1 MSLVLAAK
9 HLESHGRH
17 GDTELV
23 HMSKGEVKALRGLAQ
38 IHGGDLTINPKT
50 GLPEAGFLSSIL
62 PTVLGFAGAAM
73 GIPTPLLIGGIGL
86 ASAAIT
92 GDLGQ
97 GLMAGLGAWT
107 GQQLGADIASAGATT
122 AQNAAGQGGSAA
134 LEAAQNYVN
143 PALVTNATGTGLS
156 TSFTPGVGA
165 LANTTG
171 GPGASIGNFTNAYAT
186 PASGISGTGFKPM
199 DVVQQNTAQQA
210 QNVAN
215 KVTEGIGS
223 SQTGNAS
230 PWYTSEGF
238 KANTGQFG
246 RGLDYVKS
254 NPLEF
259 LSKPGVGW
267 HAVGAALPILDY
279 ALTPE
284 QIKQKEK
291 EDQNPFGFKKLS
303 PNFKGTFGTRP
314 SPYPTAQYTDYTKT
328 PYIPG
333 MMASAGGGLQTAHFA
348 NKGLVNY
355 GLGLLEQEQ
364 KPAPITMT
372 DPGAA
377 YSPSYNA
384 LGLSPYEKDT
394 EGMSSDK
401 MAQSILKQA
410 KALGKMASRASV
422 MMPDPAKTAMASIQD
437 DGQTPSAKEGGLQ
450 GYALGGLSMGH
461 LGGYSD
467 GGRLLK
473 GPGDG
478 VSDSIPASIGHK
490 QPARLAEGEFVI
502 PARIVSE
509 LGNGSTDAGAKRLY
523 AMMDRIKAKRAKTKN
538 IAADT
543 KTYNYLPA

>member
-1 MSLVLAAK
+1 MSLVLAAN
-9 HLESHGRH
+9 HLASHGRH
-17 GDTELV
+17 GDTELI

-62 PTVLGFAGAAM
+62 PTVLGVAGAAM

-86 ASAAIT
+86 ATAAIT

-97 GLMAGLGAWT
+97 GLMAGLGAWS
-107 GQQLGADIASAGATT
+107 GQQLGADIAKVGAST
-122 AQNAAGQGGSAA
+122 AQNMAPQAGSAA
-134 LEAAQNYVN
+134 FEASKNYIN
-143 PALVTNATGTGLS
+143 PALVTNAAGTGIS
-156 TSFTPGVGA
+156 TSLTPGVGA
-165 LANTTG
+165 LADTTI
-171 GPGASIGNFTNAYAT
+171 GPGASIGNFTNAYAA
-186 PASGISGTGFKPM
+186 PGAGLSGTGFKPM
-199 DVVQQNTAQQA
+199 DVVQQNTAAEA

-215 KVTEGIGS
+215 KVNETIGS
-223 SQTGNAS
+223 SQNAA
-230 PWYTSEGF
+230 PWYSSDAIKGNTS
-238 KANTGQFG
+238 QFG
-246 RGLDYVKS
+246 RGWDKITSSPTEAWNFVKE
-254 NPLEF
+254 NP
-259 LSKPGVGW
+259 W
-267 HAVGAALPILDY
+267 HTFAAAYPAIDY
-279 ALTPE
+279 ALTP
-284 QIKQKEK
+284 KANKPPAP

-303 PNFKGTFGTRP
+303 KDFKGTFGIRP
-314 SPYPTAQYTDYTKT
+314 SPYPSAQYVDYTKT

-333 MMASAGGGLQTAHFA
+333 TMSSAGGGLQTAHFA
-348 NKGLVNY
+348 NKGLVNF
-355 GLGLLEQEQ
+355 GLGLLDSSY
-364 KPAPITMT
+364 KPAPITAT

-377 YSPSYNA
+377 YSPAYNA
-384 LGLSPYEKDT
+384 LGISPYEKDT
-394 EGMSSDK
+394 ENMSSDK

-410 KALGKMASRASV
+410 KSLGKMASRASV
-422 MMPDPAKTAMASIQD
+422 MMPDPAKTAMASIQND
-437 DGQTPSAKEGGLQ
+437 SSQTSAKEGGLQ
-450 GYALGGLSMGH
+450 GYALGGLSMGN

>member
-17 GDTELV
+17 GDSHLV
-23 HMSKGEVKALRGLAQ
+23 HMSTGELKALQSLAHQ
-38 IHGGDLTINPKT
+38 HGGSLTINPKT

-62 PTVLGFAGAAM
+62 PTVAGIGLSAIS
-73 GIPTPLLIGGIGL
+73 GGTLSPWLIAGGIGL
-86 ASAAIT
+86 ATAALT

-97 GLMAGLGAWT
+97 GLMAGLGAWS
-107 GQQLGADIASAGATT
+107 GAGLGADITKMAGVDAVKDASLGGIGAENV
-122 AQNAAGQGGSAA
+122 ASNAVANTNIGSTLMGGPS
-134 LEAAQNYVN
+134 QV
-143 PALVTNATGTGLS
+143 VD
-156 TSFTPGVGA
+156 
-165 LANTTG
+165 TTG
-171 GPGASIGNFTNAYAT
+171 GLANLGKVGTQAAGPVMPGAINPTGTISAQDVYQANNASQANQIANKLQQNISN
-186 PASGISGTGFKPM
+186 PASW
-199 DVVQQNTAQQA
+199 QQNLNSFGDKTSRLF
-210 QNVAN
+210 
-215 KVTEGIGS
+215 TDP
-223 SQTGNAS
+223 NAR
-230 PWYTSEGF
+230 SELWNMPG
-238 KANTGQFG
+238 A
-246 RGLDYVKS
+246 KS
-254 NPLEF
+254 NIFGSAMPF
-259 LSKPGVGW
+259 IT
-267 HAVGAALPILDY
+267 GALGAFGQPTVE
-279 ALTPE
+279 A
-284 QIKQKEK
+284 KKE
-291 EDQNPFGFKKLS
+291 EENPFGFKKLS
-303 PNFKGTFGTRP
+303 PDFKGTFGIRP
-314 SPYPTAQYTDYTKT
+314 DPYYKAQYTDYTKN
-328 PYIPG
+328 PYIPK
-333 MMASAGGGLQTAHFA
+333 MLTSAGGGLQTAHYA

-355 GLGLLEQEQ
+355 GLGLLNQEQ
-364 KPAPITMT
+364 KPAPITST

-377 YSPSYNA
+377 YSPAYNA
-384 LGLSPYEKDT
+384 LGISPYEKDT

-422 MMPDPAKTAMASIQD
+422 MMPDPAKTAIASIQS
-437 DGQTPSAKEGGLQ
+437 DGQTPSAKEGVLQ
-450 GYALGGLSMGH
+450 GYALGGLSLGN

-523 AMMDRIKAKRAKTKN
+523 AMMDRIKAKRRKTKN